1 VEIFAEPLARRETA
15 AGSSARGALAEALLA
30 EEEQRRRGALP
41 DWLRAGAPVYVA
53 RLGSRLRL
61 EWLLS
66 GASAE
71 PGRELTGYLRFVD
84 MEKRFGPRTVSR
96 LVDAVLDREDPERA
110 LADLTGRSAGVLEM
124 EWGLHRAEALRPTDA
139 ERAVIDGGDA
149 GPDAPA
155 ELRAEALLRRALR
168 ASPERA
174 RPLLDELLE
183 GRPARPLRLDLATLA
198 AARVR
203 IETGEDEEAEGR
215 LRRFLRL
222 FPESPL
228 TGGARVDLA
237 RVRLRRGD
245 PGEALR
251 LLEGPAFGAEGE
263 TGRRA
268 REVALRAAL
277 ELELDGLA
285 ADVLAEA
292 ERRRE
297 DSAELSAARRVLLGR
312 ADDPPSETQTRR
324 VVSAL
329 GVLGAASTTER
340 QRAAARRLVRRV
352 GPRAVD
358 RVEAVALSGSMG
370 AREGATLLAEMGGDR
385 AIAALDRLAREPD
398 PEVAGPAIEALVR
411 GGRDAI
417 ALARALEASGAAAG
431 ARAALRRATGGADE
445 AVLAELPD
453 LPARLASD
461 DPAVRVATAGEL
473 GASGL
478 PGARAPLEVLLRDG
492 DVRVRESAVEALVQL
507 GDAGREPVE
516 EILATGSRRLRLG
529 ALDAL
534 LRRDPAGAEPWM
546 ERLVADPDPT
556 TRAGALAAAG
566 SRAGP
571 GWAGLAVKGLAD
583 PNPGVR
589 RIAEAVLVEGPEADA
604 VPELLRA
611 YEAGTPDPAVEA
623 RLARVIS
630 TRAGRDFGHDPA
642 LPAEARRI
650 VLERMRVWWERRAP
664 EEGR

>member
-1 VEIFAEPLARRETA
+1 VVPGGGRPGYWAVRQTWEERLRTWRVEIFAEPLARRETA

-431 ARAALRRATGGADE
+431 ARARRCAGPREARTRPCWRSCRIFPPGWPATTRRSGWRRPGSSALRGCRGPGLHSRCFSGTAT
-445 AVLAELPD
+445 
-453 LPARLASD
+453 
-461 DPAVRVATAGEL
+461 
-473 GASGL
+473 
-478 PGARAPLEVLLRDG
+478 
-492 DVRVRESAVEALVQL
+492 SAC
-507 GDAGREPVE
+507 
-516 EILATGSRRLRLG
+516 GSRRSRPSSSWG
-529 ALDAL
+529 TRGGSRW
-534 LRRDPAGAEPWM
+534 RRSSRPDPAGSALGPWT
-546 ERLVADPDPT
+546 LCCGG
-556 TRAGALAAAG
+556 TRPGP
-566 SRAGP
+566 SP
-571 GWAGLAVKGLAD
+571 GWRGWSRI
-583 PNPGVR
+583 PIRRPVR
-589 RIAEAVLVEGPEADA
+589 ARWRPRG
-604 VPELLRA
+604 RA
-611 YEAGTPDPAVEA
+611 PV
-623 RLARVIS
+623 
-630 TRAGRDFGHDPA
+630 RAGRDWP
-642 LPAEARRI
+642 
-650 VLERMRVWWERRAP
+650 
-664 EEGR
+664 